1 LETTDIPVTADV
13 DARSFVD
20 LIQHMVST
28 DEVHNAQTEDLG
40 TYFHIQITCIDPSLH
55 YDGYFVKASI
65 MYLFFGLIIYFCI

>member
-1 LETTDIPVTADV
+1 
-13 DARSFVD
+13 
-20 LIQHMVST
+20 MVST